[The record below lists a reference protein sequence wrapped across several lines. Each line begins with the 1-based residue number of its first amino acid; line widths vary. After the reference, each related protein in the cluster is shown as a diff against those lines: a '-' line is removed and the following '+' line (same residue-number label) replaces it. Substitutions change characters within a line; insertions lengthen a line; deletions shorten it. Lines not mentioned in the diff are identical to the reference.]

1 MDVIDKLYIFL
12 KFEKVVLK
20 KWVDKKIFSKHDLI
34 KKFFLLFLSLL
45 NVIGVFYIGH
55 VLD

>member
-20 KWVDKKIFSKHDLI
+20 KWVDKKIFSKYDLI
-34 KKFFLLFLSLL
+34 KKFFLLFLLLL
-45 NVIGVFYIGH
+45 NVIGVFYIGY

>member
-20 KWVDKKIFSKHDLI
+20 KWVDKKIFSKYDLI
-34 KKFFLLFLSLL
+34 KKFFLLFLLFL
-45 NVIGVFYIGH
+45 NVIGVFYIGY